1 MSDHDIAT
9 LTIPGIDNAYLP
21 SALADLTREQNGGA
35 FASRRGV
42 TIKISTLRR
51 DGGCQPRAQLDDDV
65 VVEYA
70 EAMDAGAVFP
80 PVKVF
85 HDGTDH
91 WLGDGYHRVAAA
103 ELLER
108 ETVNADIIQGNQ
120 RDAIL
125 HSCGANREHGL
136 RRTNEDKRRAVRRLL
151 EDEEWGKQSNSW
163 IAKACGVSQPFVS
176 GMRHEVAPSYNASEM
191 RIVTRGGT
199 TYGQNTAQIGRRPR
213 RPKEEV
219 EAEKA
224 RKAASAEQ
232 QKEFAAQRKAHQEA
246 AVTMLLVAFDDKDLL
261 ELIDHLEWGLCN
273 ADLRYAIEE
282 RRPELLAEEDEG
294 IPDTSAGE
302 TETEVSAPADDGS
315 LIRDAVALAR

>member
-1 MSDHDIAT
+1 VTGELDQNE
-9 LTIPGIDNAYLP
+9 DNG
-21 SALADLTREQNGGA
+21 ALAARGEALTPIEL
-35 FASRRGV
+35 S
-42 TIKISTLRR
+42 SLRR

-70 EAMDAGAVFP
+70 EAMEAGADFP

-85 HDGTDH
+85 HDGTAY
-91 WLGDGYHRVAAA
+91 WLVDGYHRVAAA
-103 ELLER
+103 ERLER

-151 EDEEWGKQSNSW
+151 EDEEWGKQSDSW

-176 GMRHEVAPSYNASEM
+176 VMRHEVAPSYNASEM

-261 ELIDHLEWGLCN
+261 ELIEHLEWGGLCDH
-273 ADLRYAIEE
+273 DLKYAIEE
-282 RRPELLAEEDEG
+282 RRPELFAEEDEATT
-294 IPDTSAGE
+294 DTSARD
-302 TETEVSAPADDGS
+302 TEAKGPMLADDGS